1 MDIPSLELPYM
12 DIPRRQ
18 QRNYRGICKQI
29 RQEKNCQETKRGS
42 HSMNQM
48 LLAFCLVLGGASY
61 WLYTENETLKANN
74 AKLEGAIATQ
84 EEAIAAMQK
93 DFTLQTEQLQS
104 MTMKSQEI
112 QRELMRYSNF
122 IKEYKLTAKILEDPV
137 EMERKINNGTKHAFE
152 DIEKLSAT
160 VDDLDD
166 GLQLQSTIN

>member
-1 MDIPSLELPYM
+1 MSKILIGIIAVMSLITIFLY
-12 DIPRRQ
+12 
-18 QRNYRGICKQI
+18 
-29 RQEKNCQETKRGS
+29 
-42 HSMNQM
+42 NQ
-48 LLAFCLVLGGASY
+48 
-61 WLYTENETLKANN
+61 NKTLTANN
-74 AKLEGAIATQ
+74 LALEGAVATQ
-84 EEAIAAMQK
+84 EEAIATMQK

-104 MTMKSQEI
+104 MTLKSQEI

-122 IKEYKLTAKILEDPV
+122 IKEYKLTAKILENPV